1 MRILDTHLH
10 LIYPDRLTYGWI
22 NEGHRLNRPWTY
34 EAYFAE
40 AETLGIESALHME
53 VDVAEEDIE
62 GETAFV
68 TGLPRIVGAIAACRP
83 EHDDFAARL
92 DRVLE
97 AGGGK
102 VRGLRRILHEVPDD
116 VSLAPIFAEN
126 LRRLVPLNLTFDLCL
141 RSDQLHLGVR
151 LAKLVPEL
159 QFILD
164 HCGNPD
170 ISGQG
175 IDPWRSQLAA
185 IAALP
190 NVVGKISGLVNH
202 CDPGWSAETLRPY
215 IEHMIESF
223 GWDRVVWGSDHPVA
237 TVSGGSLT
245 DWVTATQS
253 ICAGASEDQQAQLFH
268 RNAERIY
275 RLPSAPR

>member
-10 LIYPDRLTYGWI
+10 LIYPDRLTYPWI
-22 NEGHRLNRPWTY
+22 TEGHRLNKPWTH

-40 AETLGIESALHME
+40 AEALGITSALHME
-53 VDVAEEDIE
+53 VDVAEQDIE
-62 GETAFV
+62 AETAFV
-68 TGLPRIVGAIAACRP
+68 TQLPRIVGAIAACRP
-83 EHDDFAARL
+83 EHDDFARQL
-92 DRVLE
+92 GRTLE

-102 VRGLRRILHEVPDD
+102 VKGLRRILHEVPDD

-126 LRRLVPLNLTFDLCL
+126 LRRLVPLDLTFDLCL

-159 QFILD
+159 QFVLD

-170 ISGQG
+170 IKGQG
-175 IDPWRSQLAA
+175 LDPWRGQLAE
-185 IAALP
+185 IAKLP

-215 IEHMIESF
+215 VEHMIESF
-223 GWDRVVWGSDHPVA
+223 GWDRIIWGSDHPVA
-237 TVSGGSLT
+237 TTTGGSLSE
-245 DWVTATQS
+245 WVDAVS
-253 ICAGASEDQQAQLFH
+253 KICANASETERSQLFCL
-268 RNAERIY
+268 NAER
-275 RLPSAPR
+275 LLKL

>member
-10 LIYPDRLTYGWI
+10 LIYLDRFTYGWI
-22 NEGHRLNRPWTY
+22 HPGHKLDQPWTR

-40 AETLGIESALHME
+40 AAALGIESALHME
-53 VDVAEEDIE
+53 VDVAETDIE
-62 GETAFV
+62 AETAFV

-83 EHDDFAARL
+83 EREDFASRL

-102 VRGLRRILHEVPDD
+102 VKGFRRILHEVPDD

-151 LAKLVPEL
+151 LARLVPEL
-159 QFILD
+159 RLVLD

-170 ISGQG
+170 INGEG
-175 IDPWRSQLAA
+175 LDPWRSRLSE

-202 CDPGWSAETLRPY
+202 CDPGWTAETLRPY
-215 IEHMIESF
+215 VEHMIERF

-237 TVSGGSLT
+237 RTTGGSLT
-245 DWVTATQS
+245 DWVNATQT
-253 ICAGASEDQQAQLFH
+253 ICAGASEAEKARLFH
-268 RNAERIY
+268 GNAERVY
-275 RLPSAPR
+275 RV